1 MFSVWMA
8 GQKMLVAVTVV
19 RLRNRRAE
27 LTFILRHMRA
37 ATTTLELVRVTN
49 QQLNQLPSES
59 ELEAAIA
66 LS

>member
-1 MFSVWMA
+1 LFSVWMA
-8 GQKMLVAVTVV
+8 GKKMLVAVTVV

-49 QQLNQLPSES
+49 QLPSES

>member
-8 GQKMLVAVTVV
+8 GKKMLVAVTVV

-49 QQLNQLPSES
+49 QLPSES
-59 ELEAAIA
+59 ELEAEIA

>member
-1 MFSVWMA
+1 MA

-37 ATTTLELVRVTN
+37 ATTTLELAQVT
-49 QQLNQLPSES
+49 LQLPSE
-59 ELEAAIA
+59 LEAEIA

>member
-8 GQKMLVAVTVV
+8 GKKMLVAVTVV

-37 ATTTLELVRVTN
+37 ATTTLELARVT
-49 QQLNQLPSES
+49 LQLPSELGA
-59 ELEAAIA
+59 EIA

>member
-8 GQKMLVAVTVV
+8 GKKMLVAVTVV

-49 QQLNQLPSES
+49 RQLPSES
-59 ELEAAIA
+59 ELEAEIA

>member
-1 MFSVWMA
+1 MA

-49 QQLNQLPSES
+49 QLPSES

>member
-8 GQKMLVAVTVV
+8 GKKMLVAVTVV

-49 QQLNQLPSES
+49 QLPSES